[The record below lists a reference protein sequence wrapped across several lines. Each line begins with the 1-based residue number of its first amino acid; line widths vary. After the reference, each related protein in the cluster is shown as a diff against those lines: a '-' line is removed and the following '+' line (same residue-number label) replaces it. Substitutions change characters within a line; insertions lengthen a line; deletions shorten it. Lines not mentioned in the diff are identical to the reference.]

1 MLGNI
6 VINSESIE
14 RVNETIKEIK
24 SCCEIEDDYLEWY
37 DIAQEC
43 MQQCFEDLNDEQIK
57 MTCADWVAFINESE
71 CNDNFVKGII
81 CALEMCVEELIS
93 LKENFI
99 DEVEDP
105 DDNYDVSEAE
115 EIKTAFEKSL
125 GDIRAVKK
133 NIMR

>member
-6 VINSESIE
+6 AINSESIA
-14 RVNETIKEIK
+14 RVNDAVEEIK

-57 MTCADWVAFINESE
+57 ITCAAWFAVINESE

-93 LKENFI
+93 LKEDFI
-99 DEVEDP
+99 DEVRDP

-115 EIKTAFEKSL
+115 EIKSAYEKCLS
-125 GDIRAVKK
+125 DIRVVKK